1 METPSNYPRPYSTR
15 QSAYSGEGWAEPSA
29 KPFLD
34 STTTVAEVKSQFDY
48 DEDEPKRRFFP
59 GRSNK
64 TGPKAVIRGTAK
76 RFFLRWLVHAPAIA
90 VTCGI
95 IWISHMQLFWYP
107 EHGVEPFSNIHVRLS
122 ATVISNLLQL
132 ASKIHEIMI
141 VASLASISVAMFKRR
156 LVGKG
161 VRLGFL
167 TGGYRVGDLEYLLSG
182 AFWKQ
187 GKGVTLNIWEI
198 GLVTYLV
205 FATIMSTVVGPAS
218 AILLVPSLGWFDLDG
233 AFQDVR
239 MPLSY
244 GASPQEAWPR
254 SLNSSLFDST
264 PECNTTEALYT
275 YWCPVGGFSDIW
287 NWAEGFRY
295 AGLTDNI
302 TFQHPSTELRR
313 RLSLSEHV
321 TQNDG
326 SVLMFTTPSSSIM
339 TTIGLFANYISRK
352 PVPIGTVTD
361 AKRYQLRT
369 TTPLQQ
375 PFVHGKC
382 VLYDRDQLLQDK
394 VLPSFPVSALNCYG
408 DAGCLR
414 VQQDKPTFKS
424 KTWNDTSVAPRMT
437 YNLHYYDKK
446 SPGGAMLIAGTI
458 PYVGDGS
465 KQRLWVYTCSFLPRW
480 VPASFTLDSGDASML
495 LSNFSSADDMT
506 AMLQNTTAQSDRVV
520 QADPSWVRLI
530 DPEFNMTR
538 MLPGNSTPSVSATS
552 PIKLILNQFLDSR
565 EQNGTKFT
573 YMDTVDGNQKS
584 TEIFLTKV
592 FGVFLTD
599 SLARTS
605 SHERAAL
612 ILEETDTS
620 MKWIDL
626 KEQMGYESG
635 VHRVEAQNNKTYP
648 SLSYWNN
655 YTDPMPLALTVS
667 EVAQELRNTV
677 QVDFETQRYGYG
689 SGQFTKTLQF
699 ALVMMYIYL
708 AVVGIYGFTI
718 FSSHATELMGQ
729 LIGRRRF
736 HLRSVVGWGDLADL
750 MLLALRSNPPD
761 DVELN
766 HVGAGVRKSPGVWNK
781 VVKVR
786 IDEDNKVQMVL
797 HERRGMSPP
806 KRNVL
811 YS

>member
-1 METPSNYPRPYSTR
+1 
-15 QSAYSGEGWAEPSA
+15 
-29 KPFLD
+29 
-34 STTTVAEVKSQFDY
+34 
-48 DEDEPKRRFFP
+48 
-59 GRSNK
+59 
-64 TGPKAVIRGTAK
+64 
-76 RFFLRWLVHAPAIA
+76 
-90 VTCGI
+90 
-95 IWISHMQLFWYP
+95 MQLFWYP
-107 EHGVEPFSNIHVRLS
+107 EHGVEPFSNIHVKLS

-198 GLVTYLV
+198 GLVAYLV
-205 FATIMSTVVGPAS
+205 FATIMSTVIGPAS

-244 GASPQEAWPR
+244 GVSPEEAWPR

-295 AGLTDNI
+295 AGLSDDI

-313 RLSLSEHV
+313 RLSLSEYV

-361 AKRYQLRT
+361 AKRYQLTT

-382 VLYDRDQLLQDK
+382 VLYDRDELLKDK
-394 VLPSFPVSALNCYG
+394 ALPSFPVSALNCYG

-424 KTWNDTSVAPRMT
+424 RTWNDTSVTPRMT

-446 SPGGAMLIAGTI
+446 SPGGAMLIA
-458 PYVGDGS
+458 V
-465 KQRLWVYTCSFLPRW
+465 
-480 VPASFTLDSGDASML
+480 
-495 LSNFSSADDMT
+495 
-506 AMLQNTTAQSDRVV
+506 
-520 QADPSWVRLI
+520 
-530 DPEFNMTR
+530 
-538 MLPGNSTPSVSATS
+538 
-552 PIKLILNQFLDSR
+552 
-565 EQNGTKFT
+565 
-573 YMDTVDGNQKS
+573 
-584 TEIFLTKV
+584 
-592 FGVFLTD
+592 
-599 SLARTS
+599 
-605 SHERAAL
+605 
-612 ILEETDTS
+612 LEETDTS
-620 MKWIDL
+620 MNWIDL

-635 VHRVEAQNNKTYP
+635 IHRVEAQDNKTYP

-655 YTDPMPLALTVS
+655 YTDPMPLTLTVS
-667 EVAQELRNTV
+667 EVAQEFRNTV
-677 QVDFETQRYGYG
+677 QIDFETQRYGYG

-729 LIGRRRF
+729 LMGRRRF

>member
-1 METPSNYPRPYSTR
+1 
-15 QSAYSGEGWAEPSA
+15 
-29 KPFLD
+29 
-34 STTTVAEVKSQFDY
+34 
-48 DEDEPKRRFFP
+48 
-59 GRSNK
+59 
-64 TGPKAVIRGTAK
+64 
-76 RFFLRWLVHAPAIA
+76 
-90 VTCGI
+90 
-95 IWISHMQLFWYP
+95 MQLFWYP
-107 EHGVEPFSNIHVRLS
+107 EHGVEPFSNIHIKLS

-198 GLVTYLV
+198 GLVAYLV

-244 GASPQEAWPR
+244 
-254 SLNSSLFDST
+254 
-264 PECNTTEALYT
+264 
-275 YWCPVGGFSDIW
+275 
-287 NWAEGFRY
+287 
-295 AGLTDNI
+295 
-302 TFQHPSTELRR
+302 
-313 RLSLSEHV
+313 
-321 TQNDG
+321 
-326 SVLMFTTPSSSIM
+326 
-339 TTIGLFANYISRK
+339 
-352 PVPIGTVTD
+352 
-361 AKRYQLRT
+361 
-369 TTPLQQ
+369 
-375 PFVHGKC
+375 
-382 VLYDRDQLLQDK
+382 DK
-394 VLPSFPVSALNCYG
+394 ALPSFPVSALNCYG

-424 KTWNDTSVAPRMT
+424 KKWNDTNVAPRMT

-495 LSNFSSADDMT
+495 LSNFSSADDMA

-520 QADPSWVRLI
+520 QADSSWVRLI

-538 MLPGNSTPSVSATS
+538 MVPGNSTPSVSATS

-592 FGVFLTD
+592 LGVFLTD

-612 ILEETDTS
+612 ILEDTDSS

-626 KEQMGYESG
+626 KEQIGYESG
-635 VHRVEAQNNKTYP
+635 IHRVEAQNNKTYP

-655 YTDPMPLALTVS
+655 YTDPIPLGLSVS
-667 EVAQELRNTV
+667 EVTQEFRKTV
-677 QVDFETQRYGYG
+677 QIEFETQRYGYG

-729 LIGRRRF
+729 LMGRRRF

-797 HERRGMSPP
+797 HEGRGMSPP

>member
-1 METPSNYPRPYSTR
+1 
-15 QSAYSGEGWAEPSA
+15 
-29 KPFLD
+29 
-34 STTTVAEVKSQFDY
+34 
-48 DEDEPKRRFFP
+48 
-59 GRSNK
+59 
-64 TGPKAVIRGTAK
+64 
-76 RFFLRWLVHAPAIA
+76 
-90 VTCGI
+90 
-95 IWISHMQLFWYP
+95 MQLFWYP
-107 EHGVEPFSNIHVRLS
+107 EHGVEPFSNIHIKLS

-198 GLVTYLV
+198 GLVAYLV

-244 GASPQEAWPR
+244 
-254 SLNSSLFDST
+254 
-264 PECNTTEALYT
+264 
-275 YWCPVGGFSDIW
+275 
-287 NWAEGFRY
+287 
-295 AGLTDNI
+295 
-302 TFQHPSTELRR
+302 
-313 RLSLSEHV
+313 
-321 TQNDG
+321 
-326 SVLMFTTPSSSIM
+326 
-339 TTIGLFANYISRK
+339 
-352 PVPIGTVTD
+352 VPIGTVTD
-361 AKRYQLRT
+361 AKRYQLTT

-394 VLPSFPVSALNCYG
+394 ALPSFPVSALNCYG

-424 KTWNDTSVAPRMT
+424 KTWNDTNVAPRMT

-495 LSNFSSADDMT
+495 LSNFSSADDMA

-520 QADPSWVRLI
+520 QADSSWVRLI

-538 MLPGNSTPSVSATS
+538 MVPGNSTPSVSATS

-592 FGVFLTD
+592 LGVFLTD

-612 ILEETDTS
+612 ILEDTDSS

-626 KEQMGYESG
+626 KEQIGYESG
-635 VHRVEAQNNKTYP
+635 IHRVEAQNNKTYP

-655 YTDPMPLALTVS
+655 YTDPIPLGLSVS
-667 EVAQELRNTV
+667 EVTQEFRKTV
-677 QVDFETQRYGYG
+677 QIEFETQRYGYG

-718 FSSHATELMGQ
+718 FSSHATELMSQ
-729 LIGRRRF
+729 LMGRRRF

-786 IDEDNKVQMVL
+786 IDEDNKQISIVFAVFGVIRDTSASYRDPNFVDAESRL
-797 HERRGMSPP
+797 
-806 KRNVL
+806 
-811 YS
+811 

>member
-1 METPSNYPRPYSTR
+1 
-15 QSAYSGEGWAEPSA
+15 
-29 KPFLD
+29 
-34 STTTVAEVKSQFDY
+34 
-48 DEDEPKRRFFP
+48 
-59 GRSNK
+59 
-64 TGPKAVIRGTAK
+64 
-76 RFFLRWLVHAPAIA
+76 
-90 VTCGI
+90 
-95 IWISHMQLFWYP
+95 MQLFWYP
-107 EHGVEPFSNIHVRLS
+107 EHGVEPFSTIRVKLS

-187 GKGVTLNIWEI
+187 GKDVRLNIWEV
-198 GLVTYLV
+198 GLVGYLV

-233 AFQDVR
+233 AFQNVK

-244 GASPQEAWPR
+244 GALPEDAWPR
-254 SLNSSLFDST
+254 NLNGSSLDST

-295 AGLTDNI
+295 AGLTNNL

-313 RLSLSEHV
+313 RLSLSEYPADR
-321 TQNDG
+321 NG

-339 TTIGLFANYISRK
+339 TTIGLFANYIARK

-361 AKRYQLRT
+361 ATRYQLTT

-382 VLYDRDQLLQDK
+382 VLYDRDQLLQENG
-394 VLPSFPVSALNCYG
+394 LPYFPVSALNCYG

-414 VQQDKPTFKS
+414 VQKDKPTFKS
-424 KTWNDTSVAPRMT
+424 RTWNDTSTHPRMT

-446 SPGGAMLIAGTI
+446 SPGGAMLWAGTI
-458 PYVGDGS
+458 PYVGDS
-465 KQRLWVYTCSFLPRW
+465 TNTNQKLWVYTCSFMSRW
-480 VPASFTLDSGDASML
+480 VPASFTIDSGDSSML
-495 LSNFSSADDMT
+495 LSNFSSLEDMSQAFEDST
-506 AMLQNTTAQSDRVV
+506 PQPDRVV
-520 QADPSWVRLI
+520 QPDPSWVRLI
-530 DPEFNMTR
+530 DPSFNMTR
-538 MLPGNSTPSVSATS
+538 MMPGTPENVAEVSETS

-565 EQNGTKFT
+565 SNNGTKVT
-573 YMDTVDGNQKS
+573 YIDTVDGDQKS

-592 FGVFLTD
+592 FGVLLTD

-605 SHERAAL
+605 SHEKAAL
-612 ILEETDTS
+612 ILDESPTS

-626 KEQMGYESG
+626 KEQSGYRSG
-635 VHRVEAQNNKTYP
+635 IHTVEATNNQTFP
-648 SLSYWNN
+648 SVSYLNDDKDR
-655 YTDPMPLALTVS
+655 TPLDMSVEDAT
-667 EVAQELRNTV
+667 QQFRNMV
-677 QVDFETQRYGYG
+677 QIDFDTQRYGYG

-699 ALVMMYIYL
+699 ALIMMYIYL
-708 AVVGIYGFTI
+708 GIVGIYGFTI
-718 FSSHATELMGQ
+718 FSSHAAELFGQ
-729 LIGRRRF
+729 LLGRRRF
-736 HLRSVVGWGDLADL
+736 HLRSVVAWGDLADL
-750 MLLALRSNPPD
+750 MLLALRSNPPND
-761 DVELN
+761 PELD
-766 HVGAGVRKSPGVWNK
+766 HVGAGVRKTQGVWNK

-786 IDEDNKVQMVL
+786 IDEDNKVQLVL
-797 HERRGMSPP
+797 HEQRGVGPP